1 MIHSSL
7 LMRHLIPVYHLARKG
22 FTPSGDASFIVFADL
37 SMGRDLFSGRY
48 RWKGVSDKATA
59 FIDAD
64 FADFMAGEVSKAEG
78 FPVSAVI
85 TGLVERV

>member
-1 MIHSSL
+1 
-7 LMRHLIPVYHLARKG
+7 MRHLIPVYHLARKG
-22 FTPSGDASFIVFADL
+22 LTPSGDATFICYADL

-48 RWKGVSDKATA
+48 RWKGDADKATA

-78 FPVSAVI
+78 FKVETVI
-85 TGLVERV
+85 TGFVERA